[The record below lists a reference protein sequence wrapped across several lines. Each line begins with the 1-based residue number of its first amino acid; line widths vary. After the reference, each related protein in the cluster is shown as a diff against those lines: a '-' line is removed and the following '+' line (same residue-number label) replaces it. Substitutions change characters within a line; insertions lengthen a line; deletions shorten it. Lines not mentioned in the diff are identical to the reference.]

1 MATAAMRSLRRIALH
16 AAWVRVQLN
25 PHEPPWEIGCPLPA
39 DMRETWSTAGG
50 ELDALAAAVVP
61 LP

>member
-1 MATAAMRSLRRIALH
+1 MRSLRRIALH